1 MPSVEA
7 DGFLAHEVQTIIPSA
22 ITGEKDALDENG
34 NIEPQ
39 QIDIGKL
46 TPLLTSALQE
56 AISKIETL
64 EQDNIALRARVTNLE
79 GN

>member
-1 MPSVEA
+1 MPSVET

-56 AISKIETL
+56 AIAKIETL
-64 EQDNIALRARVTNLE
+64 ETKVAALEAA
-79 GN
+79 